1 MTQPQ
6 SDSQPQSQPTDAP
19 SSHGNDGSP
28 DPAAASGAPE
38 SGSPPGGLLFRYRS
52 VVGVALAISI
62 GILCLLHSVA
72 IPVWRMP
79 LVPWHLGVGFALLAG
94 GVSLRLWAI
103 LQIGGSARKTSRLKA
118 VRIISW
124 GPFALVRNPLYIA
137 NATVFAGF
145 TVLCGF
151 YWILPLVLAVLWIWY
166 DAIVRREET
175 FLDASFPGEYAAYR
189 QSTNRWIPRFKLR
202 KRPPDVPPYPLL
214 RALKRERGHLL
225 AVTTGLILGLAFRFF
240 AAHR

>member
-6 SDSQPQSQPTDAP
+6 SQSTDVPGSQ
-19 SSHGNDGSP
+19 GNGKAP
-28 DPAAASGAPE
+28 DPAAAPGGQE
-38 SGSPPGGLLFRYRS
+38 SGSPPGGLLFRHRN
-52 VVGVALAISI
+52 VVGVGLAISI
-62 GILCLLHSVA
+62 GILCLLHSIA
-72 IPVWRMP
+72 FPLWRMP
-79 LVPWHLGVGFALLAG
+79 LEPWHLGVGFALLAA
-94 GVSLRLWAI
+94 GVCLRLWAI

-151 YWILPLVLAVLWIWY
+151 YWMLPLVLAILWIWY
-166 DAIVRREET
+166 DAIVRREEE
-175 FLDASFPGEYAAYR
+175 FLDASFPREYAEYK
-189 QSTNRWIPRFKLR
+189 QSTNRWIPRLHLR

-214 RALKRERGHLL
+214 RALKRERGHLM
-225 AVTTGLILGLAFRFF
+225 AVTAGLLLALAFRFF
-240 AAHR
+240 AANR